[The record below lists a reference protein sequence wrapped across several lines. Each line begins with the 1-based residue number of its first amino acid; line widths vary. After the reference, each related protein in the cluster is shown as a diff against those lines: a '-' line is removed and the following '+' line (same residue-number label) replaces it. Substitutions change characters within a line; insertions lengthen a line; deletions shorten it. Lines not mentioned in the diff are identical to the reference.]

1 MRLRI
6 DLSDYLQL
14 KTLLLAALLILMV
27 TSVALQFVALQA
39 VFILYCLG
47 LFVLYNR
54 GIDYLAA
61 SDKNYLV
68 FALVA
73 TAAILPINV
82 FRTPTSA
89 LHFAMVLAT
98 LGGALV
104 AAKSPRVYAAASL
117 VALLFA
123 QGVVL
128 WFLRKSGLDNFP
140 LEDMIEGTSSNGIT
154 SYIVCLQINYCV
166 ANLHA
171 RGRAAPLTSAITFL
185 ICVVGYGRGSILAGT
200 AIMLISLLFAFRPLP
215 RIYAIATT
223 AVLAL
228 GSAFLIA
235 ENYQLIYDYAANNT
249 KLGNGL
255 YDEPRAAMIE
265 EYWNRLS
272 GFNILFGASFDN
284 TLIDRFFNGN
294 PHNSYIRG
302 HHFLGLFY
310 ILLMGLMVLRP
321 LFSRI
326 SITEKAFHIAML
338 GTLLLR
344 ASTEPILFPT
354 PFDVMYFS
362 MFLLFGRP
370 SQASLARRPAS
381 LPSPKPAY
389 A

>member
-1 MRLRI
+1 M
-6 DLSDYLQL
+6 
-14 KTLLLAALLILMV
+14 LILMV

-39 VFILYCLG
+39 AFILYCFG
-47 LFVLYNR
+47 LFVLYNKE
-54 GIDYLAA
+54 IDYLGTD
-61 SDKNYLV
+61 DKNYLAL
-68 FALVA
+68 ALVA
-73 TAAILPINV
+73 TALILPINV

-89 LHFAMVLAT
+89 LHFSMVLAT
-98 LGGALV
+98 LAGALV
-104 AAKSPRVYAAASL
+104 AAKSPRAYAAASL
-117 VALLFA
+117 LALLLS
-123 QGVVL
+123 QGAVL
-128 WFLRKSGLDNFP
+128 WFLRKAGLDNFP

-171 RGRAAPLTSAITFL
+171 RGRAAPLTSAITFF

-215 RIYAIATT
+215 RIYAIAAT

-235 ENYQLIYDYAANNT
+235 ENYQIIYNFATNNT
-249 KLGNGL
+249 KLGTGL

-272 GFNILFGASFDN
+272 GLNILFGASFDN

-310 ILLMGLMVLRP
+310 ILLMGLMALRP
-321 LFSRI
+321 LFARI
-326 SITEKAFHIAML
+326 SLTEKAFHMAML
-338 GTLLLR
+338 ATLLLR

-370 SQASLARRPAS
+370 SRAPLAKKRAA
-381 LPSPKPAY
+381 LPSPKRSY